1 MHLPVV
7 NFNAGIAERLA
18 SLSEPYGVGL
28 EKVDGVIR
36 CNW

>member
-18 SLSEPYGVGL
+18 SLSEPYGVSM
-28 EKVDGVIR
+28 KVIDRVIH
-36 CNW
+36 CN